1 MAGPRDPEKD
11 EASAAAADNPALSVP
26 ASQTLKR
33 HASGVDRMGDGDGDG
48 FEEKSSSSMVARTW
62 TSPDEQADEL
72 SKEISRRRRV
82 SSGVS
87 STATQQPQQQATHR
101 ASNAA
106 YYAAAPSK
114 YDVGWRR
121 VVRNFSPS
129 WFSVTMGTGVV
140 SILLI
145 QIPFQADWLYWASV
159 AFFAVNAVLF
169 ALAFVVSVLRY
180 TLYPEI
186 WAVMIADSTNS
197 LFLGTAPMGF
207 ATLISS
213 WVFLCCPYWGPWAT
227 TLAWVCWMA
236 DSVVAVAVT
245 VSLPFLLM
253 SQSHQQSLQR
263 ITAAQ
268 LLPIAA
274 TIVASGTGTGVA
286 AALVDPNRA
295 LGTIIAC
302 YVLWGMAT
310 PLALTVLVIYYQRLA
325 LHKLPPREI
334 IVSSFLPLGPL
345 GMGGYAIMRC
355 GAVAR
360 TVFPRVE
367 FFHNLEVAGDIVF
380 IVGVFVA
387 LIMWGFGLCWLVF
400 ALASIYNSRPFPF
413 NMGELVGCGVCL
425 SWASKF
431 GVRKLRSCRERC

>member
-1 MAGPRDPEKD
+1 MAIDQDD
-11 EASAAAADNPALSVP
+11 ETSAAANNPAVSIP
-26 ASQTLKR
+26 ASQRLDAR
-33 HASGVDRMGDGDGDG
+33 SSGIDKMTGNSGSD
-48 FEEKSSSSMVARTW
+48 ESTSSTVARTW
-62 TSPDEQADEL
+62 TSPDEQTDDLEKEL
-72 SKEISRRRRV
+72 SRRRV
-82 SSGVS
+82 SSGATTT
-87 STATQQPQQQATHR
+87 TAARQQRPTRTA
-101 ASNAA
+101 NDA
-106 YYAAAPSK
+106 YAQPSK
-114 YDVGWRR
+114 HDVGWRR

-129 WFSVTMGTGVV
+129 WFSVTMGTGIV
-140 SILLI
+140 SELLI
-145 QIPFQADWLYWASV
+145 QIPFQAAWLYWLSV
-159 AFFAVNAVLF
+159 AFFGLNALLF
-169 ALAFVVSVLRY
+169 AAAFTISVLRY

-207 ATLISS
+207 ATLISC
-213 WVFLCCPYWGPWAT
+213 WVFLCVPYWGEWAG
-227 TLAWVCWMA
+227 TLAWVCWIG
-236 DSVVAVAVT
+236 DCVVAVAVT

-253 SQSHQQSLQR
+253 SQSREQGLQR

-274 TIVASGTGTGVA
+274 TIVASGTGAGVA
-286 AALVDPNRA
+286 AVLRDPGRA
-295 LGTIIAC
+295 LGTLIAC

-310 PLALTVLVIYYQRLA
+310 PLAMTVLVIYYQRLA

-360 TVFPRVE
+360 TVFPKVE
-367 FFHNLEVAGDIVF
+367 FFHDLEVAGDIVF
-380 IVGVFVA
+380 IMGVFVA

-413 NMGELVGCGVCL
+413 NMGKLVE
-425 SWASKF
+425 
-431 GVRKLRSCRERC
+431 CRIAAGFMSFS